1 MFLFFKNASFFNCA
15 IEPKNYNSNADGYLK
30 DMNEFHKLISL
41 LGCSEEVSKD
51 FSKKHMVRG
60 GVFKKI
66 NFEEE
71 EYQV

>member
-1 MFLFFKNASFFNCA
+1 VNFFNCT
-15 IEPKNYNSNADGYLK
+15 IDPKNCVSFADGYLK

-41 LGCSEEVSKD
+41 LGCVEEGSKD

-71 EYQV
+71 EFQV